1 MQGYNFT
8 NRVREVLAGARDEA
22 ARLRHEDVRSQHLL
36 LALLR
41 DDASV
46 ACHVIESFGVS
57 LDDVERRLEETAKVG
72 SEPHENRPQD
82 LAYSSRAK
90 KVLELS
96 MAEAR
101 HLEHSYVGT
110 QHLLL
115 GLIREDHGVAFQT
128 LASFGITLDPARK
141 RVLEILGTGMRRS
154 GSECAFRRR
163 AGWRCRF
170 TSPLRRR
177 RRWPPRSS
185 KRWRRTRTS
194 RPCLPRKTS
203 TSRNWPRRCARG
215 QRPRRLLEIQ
225 REVQRSRGMR
235 QRADRDP
242 VDARLRDAPHGRER
256 DAA

>member
-141 RVLEILGTGMRRS
+141 RVLEILGTGRQDDEGFVRRRS
-154 GSECAFRRR
+154 IEHAQERFRMRI
-163 AGWRCRF
+163 
-170 TSPLRRR
+170 
-177 RRWPPRSS
+177 
-185 KRWRRTRTS
+185 
-194 RPCLPRKTS
+194 S
-203 TSRNWPRRCARG
+203 TSGGMEMPLHFATPAPAPMAASIVEALAQDPNVAAVFAAQNIDVAKLAAALRAR
-215 QRPRRLLEIQ
+215 PT
-225 REVQRSRGMR
+225 
-235 QRADRDP
+235 A
-242 VDARLRDAPHGRER
+242 
-256 DAA
+256 